1 MTTMFLFT
9 SRPRLLLP
17 PLQRQCSYYQG
28 SWEKGKKRYPNSGNQ
43 ANKGV
48 TTNIWPNLYHRKA
61 QKKTKRRRDAM
72 QL

>member
-17 PLQRQCSYYQG
+17 PPQRQCSYYQG
-28 SWEKGKKRYPNSGNQ
+28 SWEKGKKRCPNSGNQ

-48 TTNIWPNLYHRKA
+48 TTNIWPNLYHHRA